1 MWRLAQSVRVTRAR
15 ESTSEKMMQYSAEAA
30 GSAVMADV
38 CDLESETKIGSS
50 DGHTCGKGVQAQ
62 DKDTGR

>member
-1 MWRLAQSVRVTRAR
+1 MAPGAACAGDARAR
-15 ESTSEKMMQYSAEAA
+15 EYFRENDAVLSTEAA

-38 CDLESETKIGSS
+38 CDSESETKIGSS